1 MAKVGQETILILG
14 GQGEDENE
22 KEEEYSDGIVL
33 NVSTLCAERK
43 IRDCGMVFK
52 SMRNLYC

>member
-14 GQGEDENE
+14 GKGEDENE

-33 NVSTLCAERK
+33 NVSNLCAERK
-43 IRDCGMVFK
+43 IRDCGIVFK